1 MRKIAIII
9 SLFCQFILEKFF
21 KLFALSLGKGFDLGS
36 TKKEFDLIKPHL
48 NINPSVLVDV
58 GVNRGNF
65 LMN

>member
-9 SLFCQFILEKFF
+9 SFFLPFILEKFLNF
-21 KLFALSLGKGFDLGS
+21 LPISWKGFDLGS
-36 TKKEFDLIKPHL
+36 TKKFNLIKHHL

-58 GVNRGNF
+58 GVNREII